1 MPTHSTI
8 LALIIYLLFCGCS
21 MGQTGAHK
29 PDPFEI
35 DDSFAISQGAGAL
48 PYRKTAGLVLRDQ
61 AFNPAQKTLVLI
73 GAGQSNYVSLNP
85 TLYTPSSSSVI
96 DNFNIYDG
104 GSYSIGGP
112 LLGTQ
117 YNATMGPGN
126 ILARIAQNA
135 ITGGF
140 DRVVVVP
147 IAIGGTVAADWATGS
162 LSDRIGVAMRR
173 LASRGYVPG
182 VTGLTFALSWGQGET
197 DNGNGTLQ
205 AAYAASM
212 ATVISNAQAAGFT
225 GSSCRFF
232 INKET
237 WLSGAVSSAVQAAQ
251 VALPNGATIFA
262 GGDLDTLNATN
273 RQADNTHFNDTGA
286 AAAATLVWSAM
297 HASGAPY

>member
-1 MPTHSTI
+1 
-8 LALIIYLLFCGCS
+8 
-21 MGQTGAHK
+21 MGQIGAHQ
-29 PDPFEI
+29 PDPFVI
-35 DDSFAISQGAGAL
+35 DDSFAISLGAGGAV
-48 PYRKTAGLVLRDQ
+48 YRKTAGLTPRDQ

-73 GAGQSNYVSLNP
+73 GAGQSNYVSVNP
-85 TLYTPSSSSVI
+85 TLYVPTNSSVI

-112 LLGTQ
+112 LVGTQ
-117 YNATMGPGN
+117 YNSGLGPGN

-147 IAIGGTVAADWATGS
+147 IAIAGTVAADWATGS

-182 VTGLTFALSWGQGET
+182 ATGLTFALSWGQGET
-197 DNGNGTLQ
+197 DNGNGTSQ
-205 AAYAASM
+205 ASYAASM

-232 INKET
+232 INKQT
-237 WLSGAVSSAVQAAQ
+237 WLSGAVSSAVQSAQ
-251 VALPNGATIFA
+251 TALPNGTTVFA
-262 GGDLDTLNATN
+262 GGDLDSLDATN
-273 RQADNTHFNDTGA
+273 RQDNTHFNDTGSA
-286 AAAATLVWSAM
+286 AAASFIWSAM

>member
-1 MPTHSTI
+1 MPTRSTI
-8 LALIIYLLFCGCS
+8 LASIIFLLFFGCS
-21 MGQTGAHK
+21 EVIIGAAN
-29 PDPFEI
+29 PDPFI
-35 DDSFAISQGAGAL
+35 INDAFAIAQGAL
-48 PYRKTAGLVLRDQ
+48 PYRKTAGLTARDQ

-85 TLYTPSSSSVI
+85 TLYTPTSSSVI

-117 YNATMGPGN
+117 YNASLGPGN
-126 ILARIAQNA
+126 ILARVAQNA

-140 DRVVVVP
+140 DRVVIVP
-147 IAIGGTVAADWATGS
+147 IAIAGTVAADWATGS

-182 VTGLTFALSWGQGET
+182 ATGLTFALSWGQGET
-197 DNGNGTLQ
+197 DNGNGTSQ
-205 AAYAASM
+205 ASYAASM

-225 GSSCRFF
+225 GSSCRIF
-232 INKET
+232 INKQT
-237 WLSGAVSSAVQAAQ
+237 WLAGAVSAAVQAAQ
-251 VALPNGATIFA
+251 VALPNGTTIFA

-286 AAAATLVWSAM
+286 ASGATLIWDAM
-297 HASGAPY
+297 HTSGSPY

>member
-1 MPTHSTI
+1 MVI
-8 LALIIYLLFCGCS
+8 
-21 MGQTGAHK
+21 GAAK
-29 PDPFEI
+29 PDPFVI
-35 DDSFAISQGAGAL
+35 NDAFAIAQGAL
-48 PYRKTAGLVLRDQ
+48 PYRKTAGLTARDQ
-61 AFNPAQKTLVLI
+61 AFNSAQKTLVLI

-85 TLYTPSSSSVI
+85 TLYTPSSSLVI

-117 YNATMGPGN
+117 YNSTLGPGS
-126 ILARIAQNA
+126 ILARVAQEA

-147 IAIGGTVAADWATGS
+147 IAIAGTVAADWATGS
-162 LSDRIGVAMRR
+162 LTDRIGVAMRR

-182 VTGLTFALSWGQGET
+182 AAGLTFALSWGQGET
-197 DNGNGTLQ
+197 DNGNGTSQ
-205 AAYAASM
+205 ASYAASM

-232 INKET
+232 INKQT
-237 WLSGAVSSAVQAAQ
+237 WLAGAVSAAVQAAQ
-251 VALPNGATIFA
+251 VGLANGTTIFA

-286 AAAATLVWSAM
+286 AAGATLIWNAM
-297 HASGAPY
+297 HASGPPY